1 MITVVKRTGERV
13 PLDIAKIQRQVAHDC
28 RGIDGVSPSMIEIKA
43 QIELHDGMT
52 TKTIDELLL
61 KAMVDLIDETE
72 NPEINNVNYQYVAG
86 RQKVSMLRKEVYG
99 EYEPPRLYEIVKKN
113 INDGMY
119 TEELLNWYTEDE
131 WNIIDLFIDHARD
144 EQYTYAAIAQLAEK
158 YLVQNRATG
167 KIYETP
173 QVRYAIAAATAFHNE
188 PKETRLKYVK
198 EYYECASDGHFTLAT
213 PVLAGLGTTTK
224 QFSSCV
230 LISSDDTLDS
240 IFAAGEMMAK
250 YASKRAGIGL
260 EIGRIR
266 PLGAPIRNGEIKHTG
281 MIPFL
286 KKWFADLRSCS
297 QGGIRNASCTVT
309 FPIWHYQFDD
319 LIVLKNN
326 QGTDE
331 VRVRQ
336 MDYSVV
342 VNKMFWNRYKN
353 GENIS
358 LFDPAEV
365 PDLYESFYRD
375 SAEFEKLYTK
385 YEQDKTKKK
394 KVVSADEIFKNGI
407 LKERTD
413 TGRIYLVNIDNVI
426 NQGPFNTKLDPIYQS
441 NLCQE
446 ILLPTKPFQRIEDPE
461 GRIALCT
468 LGSINWGAF
477 RNPQEMRKACRV
489 LVRSLSNLLQYQDF
503 LSIQSKLANDDF
515 EPLGV
520 GITNLAYWH
529 ARKSFKYGEPEALAE
544 VKRWMEHQAYYLTE
558 ISVELAKERG
568 ACKRSEH
575 TYYGKGIFPWERRS
589 NGVND
594 LTDFTPSLNLDWEGL
609 RAKLLQYGIRNATL
623 MAVAPVESSSVV
635 LNSTNGIE
643 MPMEL
648 ISVKESKAGSFVQVV
663 PEYKRLKNRYQM
675 MWDQKDC
682 VDYLKTACVLA
693 AYIDQSLSTNTFY
706 NPAYFAGGKVPGT
719 LIAKNLMLSYK
730 WGLKTVY
737 YSLINKVGAK
747 ASVTGTN
754 VIQVNGHATGIMT
767 SDNAIIYQAI
777 EDDCEACK
785 L

>member
-1 MITVVKRTGERV
+1 MITVVKRNGKRV
-13 PLDIAKIQRQVAHDC
+13 PLDISKIQRQVAYDC
-28 RGIDGVSPSMIEIKA
+28 KGIDGVSPSMIEIKA
-43 QIELHDGMT
+43 QIELHDGMST
-52 TKTIDELLL
+52 ETIDELLL
-61 KAMVDLIDETE
+61 KAMVDLIDEEE

-99 EYEPPRLYEIVKKN
+99 EYDPPKLYEIVKKN
-113 INDGMY
+113 VKEGMY
-119 TEELLNWYTEDE
+119 TSELLEWYTEDE
-131 WNIIDLFIDHARD
+131 WNIIDLFIDHSKD
-144 EQYTYAAIAQLAEK
+144 EEYTYAAIAQLAEK

-167 KIYETP
+167 QIYETP
-173 QVRYAIAAATAFHNE
+173 QVRYAVAAATAFHSE
-188 PKETRLKYVK
+188 AKDKRLKYVK
-198 EYYECASDGHFTLAT
+198 EYYECASAGHFTLAT

-260 EIGRIR
+260 EIGKLR

-309 FPIWHYQFDD
+309 FPVWHAQFED

-326 QGTDE
+326 QGTEE

-342 VNKMFWNRYKN
+342 VNAMFWNRYRK
-353 GENIS
+353 GENIT
-358 LFDPAEV
+358 LFNPAEV
-365 PDLYESFYRD
+365 PDLYQAYYRD
-375 SAEFEKLYTK
+375 SKEFETLYLK
-385 YEQDKTKKK
+385 YEQDKNVKKK
-394 KVVSADEIFKNGI
+394 TISAEDVFKNGI

-426 NQGPFNTKLDPIYQS
+426 NQGPFDTTTDPIYQS

-446 ILLPTKPFQRIEDPE
+446 ILLPTRPFQRIEDPE

-489 LVRSLSNLLQYQDF
+489 LVRSLSNLLNYQDF
-503 LSIQSKLANDDF
+503 LSIQSKLANTDF

-529 ARKSFKYGEPEALAE
+529 ARKGFKYGEPEALAE

-558 ISVELAKERG
+558 KSVELAQERG
-568 ACKRSEH
+568 PCGRSQY
-575 TYYGKGIFPWERRS
+575 TYYGKGVFPWERRS
-589 NGVND
+589 NGSNE
-594 LTDFTPSLNLDWEGL
+594 LTDFAPSLDWEPL
-609 RAKLLQYGIRNATL
+609 RAKMKQYGIRNATL

-643 MPMEL
+643 MPMEM

-663 PEYKRLKNRYQM
+663 PEYRRLKNRYQM
-675 MWDQKDC
+675 MWDQLDC
-682 VDYLKTACVLA
+682 VDYLKTAAVIA
-693 AYIDQSLSTNTFY
+693 VYVDQSLSTNTFY
-706 NPAYFAGGKVPGT
+706 NPAHFPGGKVPGT
-719 LIAKNLMLSYK
+719 LIAKNLMLAYK
-730 WGLKTVY
+730 WGLKTIY

-747 ASVTGTN
+747 VSVTGTSN
-754 VIQVNGHATGIMT
+754 PVLAEPITVYA
-767 SDNAIIYQAI
+767 DDDA
-777 EDDCEACK
+777 DCEACK

>member
-1 MITVVKRTGERV
+1 MITVVKRSGERV
-13 PLDIAKIQRQVAHDC
+13 PLDVSKIQRQVANAC
-28 RGIDGVSPSMIEIKA
+28 RGIDGVSQSMIEIKA

-52 TKTIDELLL
+52 TETIDELLL

-99 EYEPPRLYEIVKKN
+99 EYDPPKLYEIVKKN
-113 INDGMY
+113 VELGMY
-119 TEELLNWYTEDE
+119 TPELLNWYTEDE
-131 WNIIDLFIDHARD
+131 WKIIDLFIDHAKD
-144 EQYTYAAIAQLAEK
+144 EEYTYAAIAQLAEK
-158 YLVQNRATG
+158 YLVQNRATNT
-167 KIYETP
+167 IYETP

-188 PKETRLKYVK
+188 SKDTRLKYVK
-198 EYYECASDGHFTLAT
+198 EYYECASAGHFTLAT

-281 MIPFL
+281 LIPFL

-309 FPIWHYQFDD
+309 FPVWHYQFED

-326 QGTDE
+326 QGTEE

-342 VNKMFWNRYKN
+342 VNKMFWNRYRN
-353 GENIS
+353 GETMS

-365 PDLYESFYRD
+365 PDLYEAYYRD
-375 SAEFEKLYTK
+375 SKEFERLYLQ

-426 NQGPFNTKLDPIYQS
+426 AQGPFDTRLDPIYQS

-446 ILLPTKPFQRIEDPE
+446 ILLPTKPFQRIEDPT

-477 RNPQEMRKACRV
+477 RNPQEMRKCCRV
-489 LVRSLSNLLQYQDF
+489 LVRSLSNLLNYQDF
-503 LSIQSKLANDDF
+503 LSVQSKLANDDF

-520 GITNLAYWH
+520 GVTNLAYWH
-529 ARKSFKYGEPEALAE
+529 ARRSYKYGDTDALAE

-558 ISVELAKERG
+558 ASVELAQERG
-568 ACKRSEH
+568 PCGRSQY
-575 TYYGKGIFPWERRS
+575 TYYGQGVFPWERR
-589 NGVND
+589 NEGVNE
-594 LTDFTPSLNLDWEGL
+594 LTDFTPSLDWELL
-609 RAKLLQYGIRNATL
+609 RADVKKYGIRNATL

-643 MPMEL
+643 MPMEM

-663 PEYKRLKNRYQM
+663 PEYKRLKNRYQL
-675 MWDQKDC
+675 MWDQTDC
-682 VDYLKTACVLA
+682 IGYLKTACVLG
-693 AYIDQSLSTNTFY
+693 AYVDQSLSTNTFY
-706 NPAYFAGGKVPGT
+706 NPAHFEGGKVPGT
-719 LIAKNLMLSYK
+719 LIAKNLMLAYK

-747 ASVTGTN
+747 ASVTNTN
-754 VIQVNGHATGIMT
+754 AVVNGINGHAINAA
-767 SDNAIIYQAI
+767 DNVLLYTEL